1 MSDIQN
7 LIEKLSQVD
16 KEIITKPEKGAVNE
30 VLDRF
35 LGSSRQAKKFEKER
49 IKILQNKKVML
60 INSHSIPSSGQEL
73 IALGNLALS
82 SYKTTELK
90 NEKEAWKNK
99 MKLILN
105 KLENIVNSIQG
116 EEIAEDY
123 LYLSNEID
131 QIIARYKK
139 RKWFFQK

>member
-49 IKILQNKKVML
+49 IKILQNKL
-60 INSHSIPSSGQEL
+60 
-73 IALGNLALS
+73 
-82 SYKTTELK
+82 
-90 NEKEAWKNK
+90 
-99 MKLILN
+99 KLIKSLD
-105 KLENIVNSIQG
+105 LILI
-116 EEIAEDY
+116 
-123 LYLSNEID
+123 
-131 QIIARYKK
+131 
-139 RKWFFQK
+139 F